1 MCSLTIENV
10 FSYYRECVL
19 TCSTCAWPHRRNKPW
34 WSQMAALCVC
44 ACACACVCAC
54 VRVHVRVCVC
64 VRERVCVCV
73 CVCICTCV
81 THTCTHGYMHTYP
94 APRDCGAQRPQAWS
108 WSSGICTPTCIL
120 DTVSAQYAQESTST
134 RARATWYWMI
144 MITLNTTL
152 TNTEYLIWMIILDT
166 WY

>member
-1 MCSLTIENV
+1 MECKLVVRSCAWECVLLLQRMCSLTIENV

-94 APRDCGAQRPQAWS
+94 APRACGAQRPQASS

-120 DTVSAQYAQESTST
+120 DTAYL
-134 RARATWYWMI
+134 I
-144 MITLNTTL
+144 DDHD
-152 TNTEYLIWMIILDT
+152 NTERYH
-166 WY
+166 Y